1 MAMDEARR
9 DLQDRL
15 EEVLG
20 KEHALTLMAAL
31 PPTEGATK
39 ADVANLREDMR
50 AMEARLETRLATKAA
65 LQELRE
71 DMRAMEGR
79 LATKAAL
86 EELRE
91 DMRAIEARV
100 NERIDLKVE
109 SSENR
114 VIAAFRKELVAQT
127 RVFVFSTLTA
137 VVTVGGLAVVAGR
150 VG

>member
-9 DLQDRL
+9 DLQHRL

-31 PPTEGATK
+31 PPGEGATR
-39 ADVANLREDMR
+39 ADVGNLREDMR
-50 AMEARLETRLATKAA
+50 AVEVN
-65 LQELRE
+65 LRE

-79 LATKAAL
+79 L
-86 EELRE
+86 
-91 DMRAIEARV
+91 
-100 NERIDLKVE
+100 NERIDLKIE

-137 VVTVGGLAVVAGR
+137 VVTVGGLAVAAGR
-150 VG
+150 VS